1 MNGGDPVSET
11 AQAPQNAPAPGC
23 GEVTQITKRPRGR
36 PKGYVCSAE
45 TRARTS
51 EAVKARWARRKQQPA
66 G

>member
-1 MNGGDPVSET
+1 MNGGDPVSEA
-11 AQAPQNAPAPGC
+11 AQAAQNAPAPGC
-23 GEVTQITKRPRGR
+23 GEVMHITKRPRGR

-51 EAVKARWARRKQQPA
+51 EAMKAHFALRKQQPA